1 MSHART
7 QIRQAVVALLNGNTE
22 AGNRV
27 FSSRVHPLDDAK
39 LPALLVYTPQEN
51 VGERSMQR
59 PRTQQRQLQL
69 AVEGYLKA
77 RGDIDAE
84 ADALALEVE
93 QLIAADPT
101 LAGLVKDIT
110 LESTATQLSGEG
122 EKPVAVITLTFAV
135 LYCVKENAPQTPV

>member
-27 FSSRVHPLDDAK
+27 FSSRAHPLDDAK

-51 VGERSMQR
+51 IGERSMQR

-101 LAGLVKDIT
+101 LAGLVKDIS

-135 LYCVKENAPQTPV
+135 LYSVKENAPQTPV